1 MRSRR
6 TVRGINEF
14 APPAAAGPPDL
25 RTVAQG
31 AGYTMEH
38 ATGSGDDPAASSMP
52 DQQTSPLHSEAAQSS
67 ETAETHE
74 AAEAAGIIEPS
85 ETAGPAETAGSS
97 DTAGSAETAGSS
109 ETADAA
115 ETAGSA
121 ETVESGQTAEDRVTA
136 ESNESGEHLAT
147 TGEPRVDAA
156 LGRLGDLD
164 ELPVSEHPGVYER
177 IHEQLV
183 DVLGELHQG
192 TQNR

>member
-6 TVRGINEF
+6 TACGFNEF

-52 DQQTSPLHSEAAQSS
+52 DHQTSPLPSAAAESS
-67 ETAETHE
+67 EPAEAHE
-74 AAEAAGIIEPS
+74 AAEPAGMIESSETGAFS
-85 ETAGPAETAGSS
+85 ETAAPAETAGSAG
-97 DTAGSAETAGSS
+97 TAGSAETA
-109 ETADAA
+109 
-115 ETAGSA
+115 
-121 ETVESGQTAEDRVTA
+121 EDRVTV

-147 TGEPRVDAA
+147 TGESRVDAA

-164 ELPVSEHPGVYER
+164 EMPVSEHPGVYER

-192 TQNR
+192 TQSR

>member
-6 TVRGINEF
+6 TVRGVNEF
-14 APPAAAGPPDL
+14 APHAAAGPPDL

-38 ATGSGDDPAASSMP
+38 ATGSGDDPAASIMP
-52 DQQTSPLHSEAAQSS
+52 DQQTSPVPSEAAESS
-67 ETAETHE
+67 EPAEAHE
-74 AAEAAGIIEPS
+74 AAESAGMIEPS
-85 ETAGPAETAGSS
+85 ETAG
-97 DTAGSAETAGSS
+97 SA

-115 ETAGSA
+115 ETVGSA
-121 ETVESGQTAEDRVTA
+121 GPVESGQTAEDRATA

-177 IHEQLV
+177 IHAQLV

>member
-1 MRSRR
+1 MRARR
-6 TVRGINEF
+6 TVRGVNEF

-38 ATGSGDDPAASSMP
+38 ATGTGDDPAASSMS
-52 DQQTSPLHSEAAQSS
+52 DQQTSPVPSEAAESS
-67 ETAETHE
+67 EPAEAHE
-74 AAEAAGIIEPS
+74 AAESAGMIEPS
-85 ETAGPAETAGSS
+85 ETAG
-97 DTAGSAETAGSS
+97 SA

-121 ETVESGQTAEDRVTA
+121 GAVESDQMADDRVTA
-136 ESNESGEHLAT
+136 ESNESGEYLPT

-192 TQNR
+192 TQSR